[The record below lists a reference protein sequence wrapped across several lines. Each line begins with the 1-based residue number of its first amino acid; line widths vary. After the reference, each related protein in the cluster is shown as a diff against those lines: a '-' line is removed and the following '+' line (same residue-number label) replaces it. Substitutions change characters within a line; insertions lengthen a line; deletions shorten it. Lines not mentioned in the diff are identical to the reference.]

1 MSHTTAPAVSAT
13 KSGKVK
19 FVYPV
24 VKVLRSDGKTDE
36 HYDTGFTLNDGA
48 CIIFDEDSIWGH
60 VYAQGEWKQVFGD
73 WNEE

>member
-1 MSHTTAPAVSAT
+1 MSHTTAPAT

-19 FVYPV
+19 FVYQIVKV
-24 VKVLRSDGKTDE
+24 VKTDDSIDE
-36 HYDTGFTLNDGA
+36 HYETGFTINDGA

-60 VYAQGEWKQVFGD
+60 VYARGEWKQVYGD